1 MVVDIEKPDYEL
13 RKKIVEK
20 KIEELNNLY
29 PDQIKISKDI
39 QDFVSTEI
47 TASIRELVGAI
58 NRTVSFSRI
67 YNKMPNLAETKVVLK
82 DLINLA

>member
-1 MVVDIEKPDYEL
+1 MNL

-39 QDFVSTEI
+39 QDFISNEI
-47 TASIRELVGAI
+47 TQ
-58 NRTVSFSRI
+58 
-67 YNKMPNLAETKVVLK
+67 VLE
-82 DLINLA
+82 N